1 MPGALITRTVTI
13 LNGQSLSEEITIED
27 SVLVAIQPDSGWNT
41 AAISFQARSG
51 DNSLGTLK
59 FEGSELT
66 ANAVEAEDYVTFTPG
81 KFAGTQ
87 HLKVRSGTS
96 GSAVNQTG
104 DSILTLTL
112 RGIS

>member
-13 LNGQSLSEEITIED
+13 LDGASLSDEITIED
-27 SVLVAIQPDSGWNT
+27 SVLVAIQTDSGWDL

-51 DNSLGTLK
+51 GNALGDLK

-66 ANAVEAEDYVTFTPG
+66 ANAIAALDYVTLTPG
-81 KFAGTQ
+81 KFAGVQ
-87 HLKVRSGTS
+87 FLKLRSGTS
-96 GSAVNQTG
+96 GAAVNQTG
-104 DSILTLTL
+104 DSVITLTL